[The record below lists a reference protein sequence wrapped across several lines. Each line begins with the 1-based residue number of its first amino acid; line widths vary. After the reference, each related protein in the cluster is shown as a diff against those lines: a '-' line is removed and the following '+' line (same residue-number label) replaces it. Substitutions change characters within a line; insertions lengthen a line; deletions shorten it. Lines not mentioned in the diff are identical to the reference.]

1 MKFSVNR
8 EVLLKPL
15 QQVSGVVERRQTL
28 PVLAN
33 VLMQVTENELALT
46 GTDLEVELVARVGL
60 TGAAGGDV
68 TVPARKL
75 VDICRELPENAVIE
89 FELVEQRIEISSGR
103 FRSTLSTL
111 PAVDFPSVD
120 KSDPE
125 MTTALTASRRQVC

>member
-15 QQVSGVVERRQTL
+15 QQVAGVVERRQTL

-46 GTDLEVELVARVGL
+46 GTDLEVELVGRVAL
-60 TGAAGGDV
+60 SGAIGGDV

-75 VDICRELPENAVIE
+75 VDICRELPDKADIE
-89 FELVEQRIEISSGR
+89 FEMVEQRLEIRSGR
-103 FRSTLSTL
+103 FKSTLSTL
-111 PAVDFPSVD
+111 PAVDFPSLD
-120 KSDPE
+120 KLV
-125 MTTALTASRRQVC
+125 A

>member
-46 GTDLEVELVARVGL
+46 GTDLEVELVGRGVF
-60 TGAAGGDV
+60 
-68 TVPARKL
+68 K
-75 VDICRELPENAVIE
+75 
-89 FELVEQRIEISSGR
+89 SS
-103 FRSTLSTL
+103 
-111 PAVDFPSVD
+111 
-120 KSDPE
+120 
-125 MTTALTASRRQVC
+125 C